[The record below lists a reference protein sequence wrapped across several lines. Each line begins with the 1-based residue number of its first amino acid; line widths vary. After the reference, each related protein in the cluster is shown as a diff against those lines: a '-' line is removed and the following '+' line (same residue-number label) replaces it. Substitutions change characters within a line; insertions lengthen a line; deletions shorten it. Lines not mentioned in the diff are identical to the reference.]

1 MDFALYE
8 GRAQIATETE
18 KLMQAMLDRYGT
30 GIYVQKVT
38 LQNALPPDQ
47 VAAAFDD
54 AVKAKQDRERQ
65 KNEGQAYANDV
76 VPRARGQASRLLQ
89 EADGYNASVTQR
101 ADGDASRF
109 RQILVEY
116 AKAPAVTRQ
125 RLYLDMMQSVL
136 GNSSKVLID
145 QKAGNNLLYLP
156 LDQLLKQS
164 AAGAAVAA
172 DAARPRRRG
181 RTMKATT
188 PLLALLVAAL
198 LVLSQSLYT
207 VDQKQYAI
215 KFQLGEFID
224 AKTEAGLYLKV
235 PLLQNVKFYD
245 KRILLL
251 ETSDPDRVTT
261 SEKTPLKAD
270 FIAYWRITDVRKYYQ
285 SVTGDEETARRRLA
299 QTIRA
304 NLAEEINKRTLHEA
318 ISTERE
324 KIMTTTRQKA
334 DADAK
339 SIGVEVVDVRLR
351 RVELPDE
358 VLAQVY
364 QRMESERKRVANE
377 LRSLGAAE
385 SEKIR
390 ADADRQREVILA
402 DAYKQAQKT
411 KGEGDAKASA
421 TYASAYGQNP
431 EFYSFYRSLEAYK
444 TTFRSKGDVI
454 VLDPSAEFFQYLK
467 QPGGG
472 PPASR
477 GK

>member
-1 MDFALYE
+1 
-8 GRAQIATETE
+8 
-18 KLMQAMLDRYGT
+18 
-30 GIYVQKVT
+30 
-38 LQNALPPDQ
+38 
-47 VAAAFDD
+47 
-54 AVKAKQDRERQ
+54 
-65 KNEGQAYANDV
+65 
-76 VPRARGQASRLLQ
+76 
-89 EADGYNASVTQR
+89 
-101 ADGDASRF
+101 
-109 RQILVEY
+109 
-116 AKAPAVTRQ
+116 
-125 RLYLDMMQSVL
+125 
-136 GNSSKVLID
+136 
-145 QKAGNNLLYLP
+145 
-156 LDQLLKQS
+156 
-164 AAGAAVAA
+164 
-172 DAARPRRRG
+172 
-181 RTMKATT
+181 MKATT

-364 QRMESERKRVANE
+364 QRMES
-377 LRSLGAAE
+377 S
-385 SEKIR
+385 
-390 ADADRQREVILA
+390 
-402 DAYKQAQKT
+402 
-411 KGEGDAKASA
+411 ASA
-421 TYASAYGQNP
+421 WPTSCARSAPPNRKKSAPMPTASAK
-431 EFYSFYRSLEAYK
+431 SFSPTPTSRRRRPRVKATRRPPRPTHPRTDRIRSSIPSTAA
-444 TTFRSKGDVI
+444 SKPTRR
-454 VLDPSAEFFQYLK
+454 LFA
-467 QPGGG
+467 
-472 PPASR
+472 AR
-477 GK
+477 AT